1 MSDEQPTQRY
11 RATVEYDGTPYKGF
25 QRQANGHSVQ
35 QAIEE
40 AIYSLCGADVRLTA
54 AGRTDTGV
62 HALAQVIHF
71 DIPAGKT
78 PFRVMEALNALLVQ
92 ANERVAFLDC
102 ETVGNDFSARFSATG
117 RRYLYRI
124 INRRAPLT
132 VERERA
138 WWIRKGLLD
147 VDRMNEGA
155 KRLLG
160 THDFTTFRAADC
172 QAKSPIRT
180 LDELWAERID
190 EHEIHIHAA
199 ARSFLHNQVRSL
211 AGSLKL
217 VGDGKWSADDLKQ
230 ALEAMDRKACGP
242 VAPAHGLYLS
252 AVSYRSAEGASQP
265 N

>member
-1 MSDEQPTQRY
+1 MTDRQTTQRY

-25 QRQANGHSVQ
+25 QRQANGHTVQ

-40 AIYSLCGADVRLTA
+40 AILKFSGVDLRLTA

-71 DIPAGKT
+71 DLPVGGRRS
-78 PFRVMEALNALLVQ
+78 PFRVMEAINALLVQ
-92 ANERVAFLDC
+92 ADERIALLDC
-102 ETVGNDFSARFSATG
+102 ETVSDTFSARFSATG

-124 INRRAPLT
+124 VNRRAPLT

-138 WWIRKGLLD
+138 WWVRKGELD
-147 VDRMNEGA
+147 VEQMNAAA

-190 EHEIHIHAA
+190 AQEIHIHAA

-217 VGDGKWSADDLKQ
+217 VGEGKWSADDLQ
-230 ALEAMDRKACGP
+230 GALEAQDRKACGP
-242 VAPAHGLYLS
+242 VAPACGLYLS
-252 AVSYRSAEGASQP
+252 SVAYPSNAR
-265 N
+265 

>member
-1 MSDEQPTQRY
+1 MQRF

-40 AIYSLCGADVRLTA
+40 AIEAFCGVEVRLTA

-62 HALAQVIHF
+62 HALAQIVHF
-71 DIPAGKT
+71 DIPAGRT
-78 PFRVMEALNALLVQ
+78 AFRVMEALNALLVQ
-92 ANERVAFLDC
+92 ADERVAILDC
-102 ETVGNDFSARFSATG
+102 EPVTDRFSARFSATG

-124 INRRAPLT
+124 VNRRAPLT

-138 WWIRKGLLD
+138 WWVRKGVLD
-147 VDRMNEGA
+147 IDRMNEAA

-172 QAKSPIRT
+172 QARSPVRT
-180 LDELWAERID
+180 LDELWAERIGD
-190 EHEIHIHAA
+190 HEIRIHAA

-217 VGDGKWSADDLKQ
+217 VGEGKWSADDLQ
-230 ALEAMDRKACGP
+230 AALEAKERRACGP

-252 AVSYRSAEGASQP
+252 AVTYDPDAE
-265 N
+265 